1 MRQRVMNRPAKRV
14 SQKAGL
20 PPGTLVHIG
29 ETRAET
35 TRIQVMDYD
44 AERCEERE
52 LASLEEGL
60 PRANGSG
67 VVWVNIVGLHQV
79 DIIERIGNHF
89 NWHPLMQ
96 EDVLNAIQ
104 RPKLDDYDDYLCI
117 ILKRLS
123 VDAEKDRLKTEQIS
137 LVLGPNY
144 VISFQE
150 GVSEIFDP
158 VRERIRKGKGRIRR
172 CGADYLGY
180 SLLDAVVDSY
190 FVILEKVGDAIE
202 DLEED
207 LLSNPKVETSHRVHH
222 LRRELIFL
230 RRCVWP
236 LREVI
241 STMERGDSPLI
252 QDKTRVYLKD
262 VYDHT
267 VEVIETVESFR
278 EMVSGMVEV
287 YLSSLSHRLNEVMK
301 VLTIIATLFIPL
313 TFVAG
318 VYGMNFKYMPELE
331 WKLGYA
337 LFWLIIILVGGSM
350 LLYFRK
356 RKWL

>member
-1 MRQRVMNRPAKRV
+1 MNRPAKRI

-29 ETRAET
+29 EKKTERI
-35 TRIQVMDYD
+35 RIQVMEYD

-52 LASLEEGL
+52 PASLEEGL
-60 PRANGSG
+60 PRVDRSG
-67 VVWVNIVGLHQV
+67 VVWINIVGLHQV
-79 DIIERIGNHF
+79 DIIERMGSHF

-96 EDVLNAIQ
+96 EDVLNAVQ
-104 RPKLDDYDDYLCI
+104 RPKLDDYEDYLCI
-117 ILKRLS
+117 ILKMLS
-123 VDAEKDRLKTEQIS
+123 VDAEKGRLKTEQIS

-144 VISFQE
+144 VVSFQE
-150 GVSEIFDP
+150 SVSGIFDP
-158 VRERIRKGKGRIRR
+158 VRERVRKGKGRIRR

-190 FVILEKVGDAIE
+190 FVVLERVGEAIE
-202 DLEED
+202 DMEED

-222 LRRELIFL
+222 LKRELIFL

-241 STMERGDSPLI
+241 GTIERGDSRLI
-252 QDKTRVYLKD
+252 QDKTRVFLKD

-267 VEVIETVESFR
+267 VEVIETVENFR
-278 EMVSGMVEV
+278 DMVSGMIEL
-287 YLSSLSHRLNEVMK
+287 YLSSLSHRLNEAMK
-301 VLTIIATLFIPL
+301 MLTMIATLFIPL
-313 TFVAG
+313 TFIAG

-331 WKLGYA
+331 WKMGYA
-337 LFWLIIILVGGSM
+337 LVWLIMILVGGSM